1 MHDPAH
7 PDHELPQ
14 RLWREL
20 DQALQQRG
28 HAWRTPVLA
37 TTDAEG
43 WAQARTVVLRA
54 VDPERA
60 QLRFYTDSRSP
71 KVGELVAQ
79 PRATLVF
86 WSSELQWQLRVQ
98 GRCEVRTQGI
108 EVEEAWDRV
117 RHTASAGDYLTATAP
132 GSAHPAPM
140 PSPQTTRATHSEPA
154 ALLADGGHHLAVVIV
169 QVVSMDWLA
178 LSRAGHQR
186 ARWQEGRLT
195 WLVP

>member
-14 RLWREL
+14 HLWREL
-20 DQALQQRG
+20 DKALQQRG

-60 QLRFYTDSRSP
+60 QLRLYTDSRSP
-71 KVGELVAQ
+71 KVGELVTQ

-98 GRCEVRTQGI
+98 GRCEVRTQGV

-132 GSAHPAPM
+132 GSAHSDPTARP
-140 PSPQTTRATHSEPA
+140 
-154 ALLADGGHHLAVVIV
+154 ADGGHHLAVVIV

-186 ARWQEGRLT
+186 ARWQEGRLA